1 MKLKKDK
8 DLKNINKTRITGILG
23 VFTAVDIK
31 VDIVEALLAVA
42 DSGSISDIKQLRL
55 LITDED
61 NPLTNKEILDNKA
74 TVYAGDEELGSDEA
88 DYEID
93 PIVVDIETVLERPV
107 SQTILANSIS
117 LTPGT
122 LSVDLDSENNI
133 IKVAAISPREKEDI
147 IPFEPY
153 IKKMLE

>member
-1 MKLKKDK
+1 MFL
-8 DLKNINKTRITGILG
+8 TRIGYGIAYFVVLIIEI
-23 VFTAVDIK
+23 IK
-31 VDIVEALLAVA
+31 STFSVA
-42 DSGSISDIKQLRL
+42 FSGIMGR
-55 LITDED
+55 
-61 NPLTNKEILDNKA
+61 N
-74 TVYAGDEELGSDEA
+74 
-88 DYEID
+88 ID
-93 PIVVDIETVLERPV
+93 PIIVDIETVLERPV

-133 IKVAAISPREKEDI
+133 IKVAAISPRKQEDI

>member
-1 MKLKKDK
+1 MFL
-8 DLKNINKTRITGILG
+8 TRIGYGIAY
-23 VFTAVDIK
+23 VAV
-31 VDIVEALLAVA
+31 LL
-42 DSGSISDIKQLRL
+42 
-55 LITDED
+55 
-61 NPLTNKEILDNKA
+61 
-74 TVYAGDEELGSDEA
+74 
-88 DYEID
+88 YEIIKSTLNVCFNSILRGNVD
-93 PIVVDIETVLERPV
+93 PVVVDIETVLERPV

>member
-1 MKLKKDK
+1 MFL
-8 DLKNINKTRITGILG
+8 TRIGYGIAYFL
-23 VFTAVDIK
+23 V
-31 VDIVEALLAVA
+31 
-42 DSGSISDIKQLRL
+42 
-55 LITDED
+55 LIY
-61 NPLTNKEILDNKA
+61 EIIKA
-74 TVYAGDEELGSDEA
+74 TIDVCFNSVMRRN
-88 DYEID
+88 ID
-93 PIVVDIETVLERPV
+93 PVIVDVETVLERPV

-133 IKVAAISPREKEDI
+133 IKVAAISPRKKEDI

>member
-1 MKLKKDK
+1 MFL
-8 DLKNINKTRITGILG
+8 TRIGYGIIYFLDLIYEIIKSTISVVFNGILRG
-23 VFTAVDIK
+23 
-31 VDIVEALLAVA
+31 
-42 DSGSISDIKQLRL
+42 
-55 LITDED
+55 
-61 NPLTNKEILDNKA
+61 N
-74 TVYAGDEELGSDEA
+74 
-88 DYEID
+88 ID
-93 PIVVDIETVLERPV
+93 PVIVDVETVLERPV

-133 IKVAAISPREKEDI
+133 IKVATISPRKQEDI

>member
-1 MKLKKDK
+1 MFL
-8 DLKNINKTRITGILG
+8 TRIGYGIIYFLDLIYVIIKSTLDV
-23 VFTAVDIK
+23 VFNAI
-31 VDIVEALLAVA
+31 I
-42 DSGSISDIKQLRL
+42 GR
-55 LITDED
+55 
-61 NPLTNKEILDNKA
+61 N
-74 TVYAGDEELGSDEA
+74 
-88 DYEID
+88 ID
-93 PIVVDIETVLERPV
+93 PVIVDIETVLERPV

-133 IKVAAISPREKEDI
+133 IKVATISPRKKEDI

>member
-1 MKLKKDK
+1 MFLTRLGYGIVYFL
-8 DLKNINKTRITGILG
+8 DLIY
-23 VFTAVDIK
+23 
-31 VDIVEALLAVA
+31 
-42 DSGSISDIKQLRL
+42 
-55 LITDED
+55 
-61 NPLTNKEILDNKA
+61 EILKA
-74 TVYAGDEELGSDEA
+74 TFDAVNGIMKQN
-88 DYEID
+88 ID
-93 PIVVDIETVLERPV
+93 PVVVEIETVLERPV

-133 IKVAAISPREKEDI
+133 IKVAAISPRSKEDI

>member
-1 MKLKKDK
+1 L
-8 DLKNINKTRITGILG
+8 DLIYVIIKSTLDV
-23 VFTAVDIK
+23 VFNAI
-31 VDIVEALLAVA
+31 I
-42 DSGSISDIKQLRL
+42 GR
-55 LITDED
+55 
-61 NPLTNKEILDNKA
+61 N
-74 TVYAGDEELGSDEA
+74 
-88 DYEID
+88 ID
-93 PIVVDIETVLERPV
+93 PVVVDIETVLERPV

-133 IKVAAISPREKEDI
+133 IKVAAISPREREDI